1 MAVKAAVATGPELL
15 VDSLFQSRWPGRTL
29 VGEITSVEAMSEGEG
44 EESSVAMLELAR
56 EIYSLQVPGEG
67 EPHPLARCCLI

>member
-44 EESSVAMLELAR
+44 EEGEESSVAMLELAR
-56 EIYSLQVPGEG
+56 EIYSL
-67 EPHPLARCCLI
+67 